1 MRLFVIFDVSPQL
14 VQVVERLCASPIEQ
28 KLEEIMSAID
38 NLRNAISGVETNV
51 ADGFTALQGAV
62 DELASDIANLP
73 ANKDVEA
80 EAARLSNVAA
90 NISSGI
96 ATFSQG
102 IRDAIP
108 TETVP
113 NPAPVEG
120 TSTTGAG
127 EAGAGEAAPA
137 GEASAPTSGTESGG
151 SATEEGS

>member
-127 EAGAGEAAPA
+127 EAAPA
-137 GEASAPTSGTESGG
+137 GEASAPASGTESGG